1 MITDLVGG
9 KPPTG
14 PGACFKPQAPNPEPR
29 VPSLASQ
36 KASLPLA
43 VFLMGPTA
51 AGKTELA
58 VEMVQRLP
66 LEIVSVD
73 SAMVYRCMD
82 IGTAKPGA
90 DVLALAPHR
99 LIDFVDPADPYS
111 AARFRQDA
119 LREMADITARGKV
132 PLLVGGTMLYFRALT
147 HGLSLLPAANAKVR
161 ARIDALAAIH
171 GWTAMHARLRKI
183 DPVAAARIHPNDPQR
198 VQRALEIFE
207 LTGRTT
213 TELYAEPRSEVL
225 QYDIV
230 RLALIPS
237 DRARFR
243 DRIRH
248 RFEHMLAMGLIDEV
262 AALRRR
268 ADLSPH
274 TPALRA
280 VGYRQV
286 WTYLDGR
293 VDLGAM
299 IVDATRATWHL
310 AKRQLTWL
318 RAEHKAQV
326 FASESRPLS
335 KLIEAVAAAL
345 E

>member
-1 MITDLVGG
+1 
-9 KPPTG
+9 
-14 PGACFKPQAPNPEPR
+14 
-29 VPSLASQ
+29 
-36 KASLPLA
+36 
-43 VFLMGPTA
+43 
-51 AGKTELA
+51 
-58 VEMVQRLP
+58 
-66 LEIVSVD
+66 
-73 SAMVYRCMD
+73 MVYRYMD
-82 IGTAKPGA
+82 IGTGKPHA
-90 DVLALAPHR
+90 DMLALAPHR

-119 LREMADITARGKV
+119 LREMADTTARGKI
-132 PLLVGGTMLYFRALT
+132 PLLVGGTMLYFRAVAL
-147 HGLSLLPAANAKVR
+147 GLNLLPAANLKVR
-161 ARIDALAAIH
+161 AGIDALAAIH
-171 GWTAMHARLRKI
+171 GWTAMHARLRQI

-198 VQRALEIFE
+198 VQRALEVFE

-213 TELYAEPRSEVL
+213 TELYAEPQSDVL

-237 DRARFR
+237 DRARLR
-243 DRIRH
+243 ERIRH

-268 ADLSPH
+268 KDLSLR

-293 VDLGAM
+293 VDREAM
-299 IVDATRATWHL
+299 FVDATRATWHL

-335 KLIEAVAAAL
+335 KLITAVAAAL
-345 E
+345 EQATMK

>member
-1 MITDLVGG
+1 
-9 KPPTG
+9 
-14 PGACFKPQAPNPEPR
+14 
-29 VPSLASQ
+29 
-36 KASLPLA
+36 
-43 VFLMGPTA
+43 MGPTA
-51 AGKTELA
+51 VGKTELA

-82 IGTAKPGA
+82 IGTAKPGSE
-90 DVLALAPHR
+90 VLACAPHR
-99 LIDFVDPADPYS
+99 LIDFIDPADPYS
-111 AARFRQDA
+111 AARFRHDA
-119 LREMADITARGKV
+119 LREMADITARGKI
-132 PLLVGGTMLYFRALT
+132 PLLVGGTMLYFRTLA
-147 HGLSLLPAANAKVR
+147 HGMSKLPAANAKVR
-161 ARIDALAAIH
+161 ERIEALAAIH
-171 GWTAMHARLRKI
+171 GWKAMHARLCQI

-213 TELYAEPRSEVL
+213 TELYAEPKSEVL
-225 QYDIV
+225 QYNIL
-230 RLALIPS
+230 RLALIPY
-237 DRARFR
+237 DRVRLRERIDYRFKQ
-243 DRIRH
+243 
-248 RFEHMLAMGLIDEV
+248 MLLSGLIEEV

-268 ADLSPH
+268 PDLSLR

-286 WTYLDGR
+286 WRYLDGR
-293 VDLGAM
+293 VDHAAM

-310 AKRQLTWL
+310 AKHQLTWL

-335 KLIEAVAAAL
+335 KLVEAVAAAL